1 MRINKTKS
9 ITFEFEEDQNVE
21 YDEWELE
28 ADEWGM
34 EQNNSSHD
42 DDMMRF

>member
-9 ITFEFEEDQNVE
+9 ITFEFEEDPNVE
-21 YDEWELE
+21 YDEWGLE
-28 ADEWGM
+28 ADEWEM

-42 DDMMRF
+42 DYMMHF